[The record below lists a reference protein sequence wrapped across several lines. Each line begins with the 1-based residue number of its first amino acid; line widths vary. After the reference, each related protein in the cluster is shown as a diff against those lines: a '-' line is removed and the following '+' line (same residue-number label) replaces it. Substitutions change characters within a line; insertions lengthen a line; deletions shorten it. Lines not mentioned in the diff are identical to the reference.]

1 MAKYRAF
8 IKANIYPQNED
19 CNENN
24 AFVIHIPEHIS
35 YDTEQKALD
44 SKTRWDYSFGFDN
57 KNVVI
62 LIRHVTVVDDGYVE
76 IRNMPEYCYD

>member
-24 AFVIHIPEHIS
+24 AFVIHIPEHIL

-44 SKTRWDYSFGFDN
+44 SKT
-57 KNVVI
+57 
-62 LIRHVTVVDDGYVE
+62 
-76 IRNMPEYCYD
+76 

>member
-24 AFVIHIPEHIS
+24 AFVIHIPEHIL

-44 SKTRWDYSFGFDN
+44 SKTRWDYSFGF
-57 KNVVI
+57 
-62 LIRHVTVVDDGYVE
+62 
-76 IRNMPEYCYD
+76 